1 MKRNCEFIDLGEF
14 EMTSPVMRVSDPCY
28 ERDVWCCG
36 TVDHCKLG
44 TWEAGVLK
52 TDEGE
57 WGTRCAVLAV
67 RHKDTGPDFNVIR
80 LGKVRKVACKC
91 VEQSFEVG
99 VDSGQAGF
107 FDDAF
112 YQNDTVFE
120 ELPAPGFAIGD
131 LWYRHVCDITL
142 SKMSAGVLPYRG
154 RKHMDLFDFNHD
166 GEVSDLERIMGLAAV
181 LSEANPDVEISV
193 TVDEDEDYE
202 SMTHDELEERLDEL
216 RTQRDTLECEEPD
229 DLDSEAYEEW
239 EEQCEQLDEKIEEIE
254 DLLEG

>member
-1 MKRNCEFIDLGEF
+1 MKRNCEFINLGEF

-28 ERDVWCCG
+28 ERNVWCCG

-80 LGKVRKVACKC
+80 SGNVRKMTCKC
-91 VEQSFEVG
+91 VEQPFEVG

-120 ELPAPGFAIGD
+120 EQPAPNFAIGD

-142 SKMSAGVLPYRG
+142 GKMLAGVLPYGVGFVVRF
-154 RKHMDLFDFNHD
+154 R
-166 GEVSDLERIMGLAAV
+166 RW
-181 LSEANPDVEISV
+181 
-193 TVDEDEDYE
+193 
-202 SMTHDELEERLDEL
+202 RL
-216 RTQRDTLECEEPD
+216 C
-229 DLDSEAYEEW
+229 
-239 EEQCEQLDEKIEEIE
+239 
-254 DLLEG
+254 LLHTC

>member
-107 FDDAF
+107 
-112 YQNDTVFE
+112 
-120 ELPAPGFAIGD
+120 
-131 LWYRHVCDITL
+131 WYRHVCDITL
-142 SKMSAGVLPYRG
+142 SKMSAGVLPYG
-154 RKHMDLFDFNHD
+154 AVSSSGFGDGGYTCYTHADENGVIDFAFI
-166 GEVSDLERIMGLAAV
+166 VFI
-181 LSEANPDVEISV
+181 
-193 TVDEDEDYE
+193 
-202 SMTHDELEERLDEL
+202 
-216 RTQRDTLECEEPD
+216 
-229 DLDSEAYEEW
+229 
-239 EEQCEQLDEKIEEIE
+239 
-254 DLLEG
+254 